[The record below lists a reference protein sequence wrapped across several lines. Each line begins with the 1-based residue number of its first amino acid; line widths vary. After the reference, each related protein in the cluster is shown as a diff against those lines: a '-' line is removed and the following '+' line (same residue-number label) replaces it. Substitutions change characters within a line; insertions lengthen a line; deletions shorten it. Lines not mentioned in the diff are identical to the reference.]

1 MHGAIFCHAG
11 IYTCILKIKVL
22 QGEFELLFSARM
34 ILHDFFT
41 GGNNMI
47 QI

>member
-1 MHGAIFCHAG
+1 M
-11 IYTCILKIKVL
+11 

-47 QI
+47 QIWYNML